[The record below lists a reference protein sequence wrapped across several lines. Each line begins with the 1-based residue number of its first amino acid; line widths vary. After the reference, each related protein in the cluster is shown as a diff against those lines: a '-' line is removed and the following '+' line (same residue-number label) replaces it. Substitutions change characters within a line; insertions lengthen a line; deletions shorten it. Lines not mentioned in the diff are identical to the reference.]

1 MTSALPDPTLAE
13 LAAQIGLNDLTPVD
27 TPPAQTEPG
36 PLALE
41 DYFEPDPAP
50 ETFTTQ
56 PAFYNTGVSKA
67 ALVGGVSLVLFLG
80 GASIFKVASPKGHTT
95 ALLPETTP
103 DEAPEDPTLVALR
116 QSQIAES
123 KAKAKLALLAQDKAA
138 LGDEGE
144 AVNPKAAKTTPPT
157 TVKPFAQTK
166 PSPIVPPAPPPPAR
180 LNPAPTYSTVTPK
193 PKPTPV
199 TPLPPPPN
207 SGWTQPVQAPLLTVG
222 RRTEAPKSVDPMAEW
237 QRLASLGTYGEVVPS
252 EAPTGHASGVD
263 ANAKLAALFPEDGVI
278 ETISVDEPSSSF
290 GTTSHGAPLS
300 DYFEQQMSPVAQPVA
315 HWETVPPS
323 GETVKPSGETVK
335 PLGDS
340 REAVTTVAT
349 AEVSDPLTTEEP
361 EAFPEPVKAFDKP
374 PLLAQAPDRTILVGS
389 SGQGHLVT
397 PVLWAPDGSRGEARF
412 IVALSEPITDAQGEP
427 ALPDGTQF
435 VVAAQNLDPDSGLVD
450 LTVMA
455 LVIDGQEYEA
465 PEGVFSVRD
474 RQGGLL
480 LGELRHQPNPGRG
493 DLARVATGALTQV
506 GALMNRPRSTST
518 SSSQGSFG
526 SSQSS
531 TVRNDDPNYVGAVLE
546 GGFNELASVIED
558 RQQAAAEALAQA
570 PQLYQLPADYPIR
583 IFINQSLSL

>member
-1 MTSALPDPTLAE
+1 MNPSTHPEPTLAE
-13 LAAQIGLNDLTPVD
+13 LAAQIGLDDLTPVD
-27 TPPAQTEPG
+27 APLAQTEPG

-41 DYFEPDPAP
+41 DYFEPEPAP

-80 GASIFKVASPKGHTT
+80 GASIFKVASPSGHTT
-95 ALLPETTP
+95 AIQPESTP
-103 DEAPEDPTLVALR
+103 EVAPEDPTLVALR

-123 KAKAKLALLAQDKAA
+123 KAKAKLALLAQDKAQGA
-138 LGDEGE
+138 AGE
-144 AVNPKAAKTTPPT
+144 AVAPKAAKTAQPLKPLT
-157 TVKPFAQTK
+157 TVKPIAQAK

-193 PKPTPV
+193 PTPV

-207 SGWTQPVQAPLLTVG
+207 SGWTQPAKAPLLSLG
-222 RRTEAPKSVDPMAEW
+222 RSTTAVKSVDPMAEW
-237 QRLASLGTYGEVVPS
+237 QRLAALGTYGEVVPS
-252 EAPTGHASGVD
+252 EAPTGHSSAMD
-263 ANAKLAALFPEDGVI
+263 ANAKLAALFPEDGAIEVI
-278 ETISVDEPSSSF
+278 EVDNPSPSL
-290 GTTSHGAPLS
+290 GAAAHAAPLS
-300 DYFEQQMSPVAQPVA
+300 DYFERQLQPVAQWTTVEPPV
-315 HWETVPPS
+315 ETVEPS
-323 GETVKPSGETVK
+323 GEAVAAAEAIDPLAADEPETV
-335 PLGDS
+335 
-340 REAVTTVAT
+340 T
-349 AEVSDPLTTEEP
+349 
-361 EAFPEPVKAFDKP
+361 EPVKTFAKP
-374 PLLAQAPDRTILVGS
+374 TPLAQVPERTILVGS

-412 IVALSEPITDAQGEP
+412 IVALTAPITDAQGQP
-427 ALPDGTQF
+427 ALPEGTQF

-480 LGELRHQPNPGRG
+480 LGELRNQPNQGRG
-493 DLARVATGALTQV
+493 DFARVATGALAQV
-506 GALMNRPRSTST
+506 GSLMNRPRSTST
-518 SSSQGSFG
+518 SSSNGSFG

-531 TVRNDDPNYVGAVLE
+531 TTQNDDPNYVGAVLE
-546 GGFNELASVIED
+546 GGFEELASVMEE

-570 PQLYQLPADYPIR
+570 PQLYQLPADYHIR
-583 IFINQSLSL
+583 IFVNQSLTL